1 MYSVDCERHI
11 LFVIKQICSSGSTLK
26 FWYRRVVGEVLIISY
41 TVPSSGLVKRI
52 WEPISNLDT
61 SKQSMCMQAID
72 HERLK

>member
-1 MYSVDCERHI
+1 MCSIDCERYI
-11 LFVIKQICSSGSTLK
+11 LFDIRQICSSGSTLK
-26 FWYRRVVGEVLIISY
+26 LWYRRVVGEVLIILY

-52 WEPISNLDT
+52 WEPLPNLDT